1 MIEKYLNF
9 NHLLLNAEEFVSLVS
24 AFEST
29 DAAFWKSLT
38 VSSEEK
44 ELDKYM
50 KKWHQFVKFCALL
63 WVFFN
68 LFLCY
73 SGQRMLE
80 EFQQRLA
87 DEEKRW
93 EKLFVGSKKLLFCIF
108 HGINVSN
115 DTPAMLFVM
124 SFYVMDLF
132 AAVLIH
138 KTVRTELTK
147 LWLTLKLGLNIWLI
161 NCNTSKR

>member
-63 WVFFN
+63 WFF
-68 LFLCY
+68 F
-73 SGQRMLE
+73 
-80 EFQQRLA
+80 
-87 DEEKRW
+87 
-93 EKLFVGSKKLLFCIF
+93 
-108 HGINVSN
+108 
-115 DTPAMLFVM
+115 
-124 SFYVMDLF
+124 
-132 AAVLIH
+132 
-138 KTVRTELTK
+138 
-147 LWLTLKLGLNIWLI
+147 
-161 NCNTSKR
+161 